1 MSKKVTFIKTDKPH
15 PVFSLEADRDYII
28 ARLVNFTGAAFS
40 SRAGYYSQ
48 QAIEKYLKAFLVQES
63 GEYPKEHDLLK
74 LVQFCSKLDQDFSE
88 VGFLEKLKVFNLFID
103 IGRYGGEASYDPLS
117 QKTKEFQTAGVMAWS
132 GSNIKILDELV
143 FKIRLKLDFKK
154 VGFTDSIRAILED
167 DISNY
172 FVGTWKLPIKLKDI
186 LSTGNDYFKS

>member
-63 GEYPKEHDLLK
+63 GEYPKEHDLK
-74 LVQFCSKLDQDFSE
+74 A
-88 VGFLEKLKVFNLFID
+88 VF
-103 IGRYGGEASYDPLS
+103 
-117 QKTKEFQTAGVMAWS
+117 
-132 GSNIKILDELV
+132 
-143 FKIRLKLDFKK
+143 
-154 VGFTDSIRAILED
+154 
-167 DISNY
+167 
-172 FVGTWKLPIKLKDI
+172 
-186 LSTGNDYFKS
+186 